1 MLYFHVIVRKKC
13 ITKYFHDLPVF
24 HDIKFNNFLTTLSDF
39 IGCGC
44 IIHFLY
50 LNMFEICLIDFIQ
63 MHVAIYYFW
72 SNKI

>member
-50 LNMFEICLIDFIQ
+50 LNMF
-63 MHVAIYYFW
+63 
-72 SNKI
+72 